1 MTTATTSITP
11 ERFSQGLTITE
22 YMNGMQENR
31 EKLEANYS
39 NAMLTRAE
47 IERIQQSNIPVNVLV
62 IAEDWCGD
70 VLRYLPMLAR
80 MAEVATNWNI
90 RIFYRDRNLDLTER
104 WLKNGIHRAIPVVA
118 FFDENW
124 NELGYYQEKPVQVYK
139 EEAAAIAD
147 FAVLHSGLPDSSLPY
162 AEMSDTTKQL
172 YAPYMVNFR
181 LSRMPAWQ
189 SMFVD
194 EVLSKL
200 AQKDER

>member
-22 YMNGMQENR
+22 YINGMQENR
-31 EKLEANYS
+31 EKLEGNYS
-39 NAMLTRAE
+39 NAVLTNAE
-47 IERIQQSNIPVNVLV
+47 IELIQNSNFPVNVLV

-70 VLRYLPMLAR
+70 VLRYLPMLVR
-80 MAEVATNWNI
+80 VAEIASNWNV
-90 RIFYRDRNLDLTER
+90 RIFYRDRNLDLAER
-104 WLKNGIHRAIPVVA
+104 WLKNGIHRAIPVIA

-124 NELGYYQEKPVQVYK
+124 NELGYYQEKPAQVYE
-139 EEAAAIAD
+139 EEAAAIAN
-147 FAVLHSGLPDSSLPY
+147 FATLHPDLPDSSLPY

-189 SMFVD
+189 SMFVG
-194 EVLSKL
+194 ELLSKL
-200 AQKDER
+200 V

>member
-1 MTTATTSITP
+1 MTTATTSIAP

-31 EKLEANYS
+31 EKLEGNYS
-39 NAMLTRAE
+39 NVVLTNAE
-47 IERIQQSNIPVNVLV
+47 IERIQKSNIPVNVLV

-80 MAEVATNWNI
+80 MAEIATNWNV
-90 RIFYRDRNLDLTER
+90 RIFYRDRNLDLAER
-104 WLKNGIHRAIPVVA
+104 WLKNGIHRAIPVIA
-118 FFDENW
+118 FFDGNW

-139 EEAAAIAD
+139 EEAAAIAN
-147 FAVLHSGLPDSSLPY
+147 FATLHPDLPDSSLPY

-172 YAPYMVNFR
+172 YAPYMINFR

-194 EVLSKL
+194 EVLGKL
-200 AQKDER
+200 V

>member
-22 YMNGMQENR
+22 YINGMQENR
-31 EKLEANYS
+31 EKLEGNYS
-39 NAMLTRAE
+39 NAVLTNSE
-47 IERIQQSNIPVNVLV
+47 IERIQNSNVPVNVLV
-62 IAEDWCGD
+62 LAEDWCGD

-80 MAEVATNWNI
+80 MAEVATNWKV
-90 RIFYRDRNLDLTER
+90 RIFYRDRNLDLAER
-104 WLKNGIHRAIPVVA
+104 WLKNGIHRAIPVIA

-124 NELGYYQEKPVQVYK
+124 NELGYYQEKPAQVYK
-139 EEAAAIAD
+139 EEADAIAI
-147 FAVLHSGLPDSSLPY
+147 FATLHPDLPDSSLPY
-162 AEMSDTTKQL
+162 AEMSDATKQL

-200 AQKDER
+200 V

>member
-11 ERFSQGLTITE
+11 ERFSQGLTITD
-22 YMNGMQENR
+22 YINGMQENR
-31 EKLEANYS
+31 EKLEGNYS
-39 NAMLTRAE
+39 NAVLTNSE
-47 IERIQQSNIPVNVLV
+47 IERIQKSNVPVNVLV

-80 MAEVATNWNI
+80 MTEVASNWNV
-90 RIFYRDRNLDLTER
+90 RIFYRDRTLDLAER
-104 WLKNGIHRAIPVVA
+104 WLKDGTHRAIPVIA

-124 NELGYYQEKPVQVYK
+124 NELGYYQEKPAQVYK
-139 EEAAAIAD
+139 EEAAAIAK
-147 FAVLHSGLPDSSLPY
+147 FATLHPDLPDSSLPY
-162 AEMSDTTKQL
+162 AEMSDNTKQL

-181 LSRMPAWQ
+181 LSRMSDWQ

-200 AQKDER
+200 AKC

>member
-11 ERFSQGLTITE
+11 ERFSQGLTISE
-22 YMNGMQENR
+22 YINGMQENR
-31 EKLEANYS
+31 EKLEGNYT
-39 NAMLTRAE
+39 NAVLTNTE
-47 IERIQQSNIPVNVLV
+47 IELIQNSNVPVNVLV

-80 MAEVATNWNI
+80 IAEIASNWNV
-90 RIFYRDRNLDLTER
+90 RIFYRDRNLDLAER
-104 WLKNGIHRAIPVVA
+104 WLKNGIHRAIPVIA

-124 NELGYYQEKPVQVYK
+124 NELGYYQEKPAQVYK
-139 EEAAAIAD
+139 EEAAAIAN
-147 FAVLHSGLPDSSLPY
+147 FATLHPDLPDSSLPY

-189 SMFVD
+189 SMFVG
-194 EVLSKL
+194 ELLSKL
-200 AQKDER
+200 V

>member
-11 ERFSQGLTITE
+11 ERFSQGLAITE
-22 YMNGMQENR
+22 YINGMKENR
-31 EKLEANYS
+31 EKLEGNYS
-39 NAMLTRAE
+39 NVVLTNAE
-47 IERIQQSNIPVNVLV
+47 IERIQNSNVPVNVLV

-80 MAEVATNWNI
+80 MAEIATNWNV
-90 RIFYRDRNLDLTER
+90 RIFYRDRNLDLAER
-104 WLKNGIHRAIPVVA
+104 WLKNGIHRAIPVIA

-124 NELGYYQEKPVQVYK
+124 NELGYYQEKPAQVYK
-139 EEAAAIAD
+139 EEAAAIAN
-147 FAVLHSGLPDSSLPY
+147 FATLHPDLPDSSLPY

-189 SMFVD
+189 SMFVG
-194 EVLSKL
+194 ELLSNL
-200 AQKDER
+200 V

>member
-11 ERFSQGLTITE
+11 ERFSQGLTITG
-22 YMNGMQENR
+22 YINGMQENR
-31 EKLEANYS
+31 EKLEGNYS
-39 NAMLTRAE
+39 NVVLTNAE
-47 IERIQQSNIPVNVLV
+47 IERIKNSNIPVNVLV

-80 MAEVATNWNI
+80 MAEIASNWNV
-90 RIFYRDRNLDLTER
+90 RIFYRDRNLDLAER
-104 WLKNGIHRAIPVVA
+104 WLKDGIHRAIPVIA

-124 NELGYYQEKPVQVYK
+124 NELGYYQEKPAQVYK
-139 EEAAAIAD
+139 EEAAAIAN
-147 FAVLHSGLPDSSLPY
+147 FATLHPDLPDSSLPY

-194 EVLSKL
+194 EVLINL
-200 AQKDER
+200 R

>member
-22 YMNGMQENR
+22 YINGMQENR
-31 EKLEANYS
+31 EKLEGNYS
-39 NAMLTRAE
+39 NAVLTNSE
-47 IERIQQSNIPVNVLV
+47 IERIQKSNIPVNVLV

-80 MAEVATNWNI
+80 MVEVATNWNV
-90 RIFYRDRNLDLTER
+90 RIFYRDRNLDLAER
-104 WLKNGIHRAIPVVA
+104 WLKNGIHRSIPVIA
-118 FFDENW
+118 FFDGNW
-124 NELGYYQEKPVQVYK
+124 TELGYYQEKPVQVYK
-139 EEAAAIAD
+139 EEATAIAD
-147 FAVLHSGLPDSSLPY
+147 FAVLHPDLPDSSLPY

-172 YAPYMVNFR
+172 YAPYMINFR
-181 LSRMPAWQ
+181 LSRMSAWQ

-200 AQKDER
+200 VLRGER

>member
-80 MAEVATNWNI
+80 MAEVAFRHAGSTDPI
-90 RIFYRDRNLDLTER
+90 YASKFATARF
-104 WLKNGIHRAIPVVA
+104 
-118 FFDENW
+118 
-124 NELGYYQEKPVQVYK
+124 YYQ
-139 EEAAAIAD
+139 
-147 FAVLHSGLPDSSLPY
+147 
-162 AEMSDTTKQL
+162 
-172 YAPYMVNFR
+172 R
-181 LSRMPAWQ
+181 
-189 SMFVD
+189 
-194 EVLSKL
+194 
-200 AQKDER
+200 